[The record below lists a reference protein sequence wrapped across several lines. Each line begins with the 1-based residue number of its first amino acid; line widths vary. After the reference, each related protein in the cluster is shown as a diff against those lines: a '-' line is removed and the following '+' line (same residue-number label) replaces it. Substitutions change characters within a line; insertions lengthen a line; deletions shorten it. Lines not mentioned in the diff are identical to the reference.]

1 MTVYI
6 KRKSAKTFNRILET
20 VASKNAKRLMER
32 AQTANRL
39 AKRLKGRSQRRAYE
53 IKNKALV
60 GLLKAFPEQMML
72 VNDSR
77 TPNYVL
83 ITNARG
89 GFGLHG
95 PAQTFVT
102 NRSSSLNNES
112 WGNRRDRRVA
122 A

>member
-39 AKRLKGRSQRRAYE
+39 AKRLKGRSQRRVYE
-53 IKNKALV
+53 IKTKALV

-83 ITNARG
+83 IKNAQG

-95 PAQTFVT
+95 PQQTFVPSA
-102 NRSSSLNNES
+102 SSRLNHEC
-112 WGNRRDRRVA
+112 RRNQSVRKA